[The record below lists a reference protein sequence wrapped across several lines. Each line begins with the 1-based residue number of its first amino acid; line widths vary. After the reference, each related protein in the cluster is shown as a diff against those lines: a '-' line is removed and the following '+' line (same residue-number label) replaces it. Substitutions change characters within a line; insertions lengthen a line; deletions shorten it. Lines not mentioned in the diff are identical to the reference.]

1 MISHA
6 SCPAILGLAKYPEN
20 GGTDGYLGQASQ
32 RAADC
37 ELAGPTA
44 QQRSNHRGE
53 CRVEYKVVTQ
63 KDRMF
68 GGKFNPEQ
76 VQNGLNSYAEEGWT
90 LKAVATAT
98 FPSLGGGREELVM
111 FLEREK

>member
-1 MISHA
+1 LERCS
-6 SCPAILGLAKYPEN
+6 
-20 GGTDGYLGQASQ
+20 
-32 RAADC
+32 
-37 ELAGPTA
+37 PTA
-44 QQRSNHRGE
+44 QQRGNDEGE
-53 CRVEYKVVTQ
+53 SRVEYKVVTQ

-76 VQNGLNSYAEEGWT
+76 VQNGLNSYAEEGWV